1 VKVTAESR
9 PRLAPKA
16 RLRYDRIAQADM
28 LLYPEHGLV
37 LNASASAILRACD
50 GRTVAQIAESL
61 AAPVADVLELL
72 TTLAQRGLVRE

>member
-1 VKVTAESR
+1 MKVTAESR

-16 RLRYDRIAQADM
+16 RLRHDRIAQADM

-50 GRTVAQIAESL
+50 GRTVAEIAESL

-72 TTLAQRGLVRE
+72 TTLAERGLVRE